1 MDGTSQLTPHRRSRP
16 PEGGSS
22 CFASY
27 APCEPLCAALGAR
40 VASLHPGQ
48 ASALFALLS
57 PRLWGNALET
67 CLFDKST
74 DRL

>member
-1 MDGTSQLTPHRRSRP
+1 MDGTSQLTPPQEEPPP

-48 ASALFALLS
+48 ASALFAPLS
-57 PRLWGNALET
+57 PRLWGIVLGT

-74 DRL
+74 R